1 MKLSK
6 LSIINYKN
14 IVEANLD
21 FSPRINCFIGTNGMG
36 KTNLLDAIYLL
47 SFCKSAGSV
56 TDTQCIRH
64 DEDFAVVQGFYDLEQ
79 KSQVENLLE
88 EMYCGLKRGR
98 KKVFKRNKKA
108 YKRFVD
114 HIGLLPLVMVSPN
127 DADLIAGTGEVR
139 RRFLDGVIS
148 QFDAA
153 YLNALTRYN
162 KAMKQRNTLLK
173 DENIVEPELFDIWE
187 EQMAKNGQIIFEKR
201 EQFVDTF
208 SPMFQRYYS
217 LISMDKE
224 RVSLRYVSHLQEG
237 DFLTMLRQGRSIEK
251 ILGYSK
257 RGIHRDD
264 LEMMLGDYP
273 IRREGSQGQN
283 KSYLVALKLAQFDY
297 LKEVTGQTPLLL
309 LDDLFDK
316 LDALRVEQ
324 LMTLLSDK
332 CFGQIFITDT
342 NREHLDLILNK
353 INADYRLFEVN
364 NGQMNNKD
372 FCYEEKN

>member
-14 IVEANLD
+14 IAEATLD
-21 FSPRINCFIGTNGMG
+21 FSSRINCFIGTNGMG

-47 SFCKSAGSV
+47 SFCKPAGSV
-56 TDTQCIRH
+56 TDIQCIRH
-64 DEDFAVVQGFYDLEQ
+64 EEDFAIVQGFYDLEQ
-79 KSQVENLLE
+79 DSHEENLLE
-88 EMYCGLKRGR
+88 EIYCGLKRGR

-114 HIGLLPLVMVSPN
+114 HIGFLPLVMVSPA
-127 DADLIAGTGEVR
+127 DADLISGIAEVR

-148 QFDAA
+148 QFDAV
-153 YLNALTRYN
+153 YLDALARYN

-173 DENIVEPELFDIWE
+173 EEAPIDPELFDIWE
-187 EQMAKNGQIIFEKR
+187 EQMVSNGQIIYTKR
-201 EQFVDTF
+201 NQFVETF
-208 SPMFQRYYS
+208 IPMFQRYYS
-217 LISMDKE
+217 LISMDRE
-224 RVSLRYVSHLQEG
+224 RVALSYSSHLQEG
-237 DFLTMLRQGRSIEK
+237 NFLKMLRQGRPIDK

-264 LEMMLGDYP
+264 LEMMLSDYP

-297 LKEVTGQTPLLL
+297 LKEVTGLTPLLL

-324 LMTLLSDK
+324 LMTLLCDK

-342 NREHLDLILNK
+342 NREHLDLILDK
-353 INADYRLFEVN
+353 IKAEYRLFEVN
-364 NGQMNNKD
+364 DGLVVN
-372 FCYEEKN
+372 EKK

>member
-6 LSIINYKN
+6 ISIINYKN
-14 IVEANLD
+14 IAEATLD

-47 SFCKSAGSV
+47 SFCKPAGSM

-64 DEDFAVVQGFYDLEQ
+64 DEDFSVVQGFYDLEEQ
-79 KSQVENLLE
+79 NPDETVLE
-88 EMYCGLKRGR
+88 EMYCGLKRGK

-114 HIGLLPLVMVSPN
+114 HIGLLPLVMISPA
-127 DADLIAGTGEVR
+127 DADLILGVGEVR

-148 QFDAA
+148 QFDAV
-153 YLNALTRYN
+153 YLDALTRYT

-173 DENIVEPELFDIWE
+173 EETVVDPELFTIWE
-187 EQMAKNGQIIFEKR
+187 EQMASNGQIIFEKR
-201 EQFVDTF
+201 SQFIDAF
-208 SPMFQRYYS
+208 IPMFQRYYS

-224 RVSLRYVSHLQEG
+224 RVSLRYISHLQEG
-237 DFLTMLRQGRSIEK
+237 DFLMMLRQGRPIEQ

-283 KSYLVALKLAQFDY
+283 KSYLVALKLAQFEY
-297 LKEVTGQTPLLL
+297 LKEITGQTPLLL

-324 LMTLLSDK
+324 LMTLLSDE

-342 NREHLDLILNK
+342 NREHLDLILEK
-353 INADYRLFEVN
+353 IDAEYRLFEVSDGHIAN
-364 NGQMNNKD
+364 ENL
-372 FCYEEKN
+372 